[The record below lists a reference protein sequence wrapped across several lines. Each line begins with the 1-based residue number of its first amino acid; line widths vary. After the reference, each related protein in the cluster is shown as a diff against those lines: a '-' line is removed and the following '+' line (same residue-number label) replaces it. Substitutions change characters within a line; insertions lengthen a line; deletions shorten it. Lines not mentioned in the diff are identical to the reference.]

1 MTLHD
6 PDEQALF
13 PELPD
18 EVLEELPRYGEV
30 VEFQD
35 GDVLFQEGDVDY
47 PFYAVLDGAIRI
59 VKRFGQE
66 TRTLATHDR
75 GHFAGEISMLTG
87 GPAIATGVACGPTRV
102 VRIANESFRRFA
114 AEGSP
119 RARMVLSAM
128 AGRSRDVETQTR
140 QQEKL
145 AALGK
150 LAAGLAHEL
159 NNPAAA
165 AVRTAQMLRETVVA
179 LRKNALEH
187 DDRLDEASRRIACDF
202 YEKLEAAERPPLDPL
217 ERSDR
222 EDAAGA
228 WLEERGIPDAWEKAH
243 ALVGGGVYEPDLEQ
257 LGEQLD
263 GGALDSVVSWL
274 ESTVRV
280 RELAL
285 ELESSTAR
293 ISRLVGA
300 MKEYSYMDRADFE
313 ETDIHRGLEN
323 TLSILG
329 AKLQKGITVER
340 RYHPELPRICA
351 HPGELNQAWTNL
363 IDNAIDAMSGQGT
376 LTITTG
382 PDPDGVFV
390 EIADTGGGIPQDIQS
405 RIFEPF
411 FTTKPVGQGTGL
423 GLEITWR
430 IITQRHHGSINV
442 QSEPGDTR
450 FTVRLPLQPPKEN
463 GQ

>member
-6 PDEQALF
+6 PDEQELF

-66 TRTLATHDR
+66 VRTLATHER

-87 GPAIATGVACGPTRV
+87 GPAIATGLACGMTRV
-102 VRIANESFRRFA
+102 VRISNNDFRKFA

-165 AVRTAQMLRETVVA
+165 AVRTAQALRETVVA
-179 LRKNALEH
+179 LRKNSLEH
-187 DDRLDEASRRIACDF
+187 DDRLDAASRRIACDF
-202 YEKLEAAERPPLDPL
+202 YEGLEAAPRPPLDPL

-222 EDAAGA
+222 EEAAGA
-228 WLEERGIPDAWEKAH
+228 WLEEHGVSDAWEKAH
-243 ALVGGGVYEPDLEQ
+243 TLVSGGVTAAELER
-257 LGEQLD
+257 LVEQLD
-263 GGALDSVVSWL
+263 GGEFESVLGWL

-280 RELAL
+280 RDLAM

-293 ISRLVGA
+293 ISTLVGA

-313 ETDIHRGLEN
+313 ATDVHRGLEN
-323 TLSILG
+323 TLAILAG
-329 AKLQKGITVER
+329 KLRKGITVHR
-340 RYHPELPRICA
+340 RYDPDLPRICA

-363 IDNAIDAMSGQGT
+363 IDNAIDAMEGKGT
-376 LTITTG
+376 LTLTTG
-382 PDPDGVFV
+382 PDPDGIFV
-390 EIADTGGGIPQDIQS
+390 EIADTGAGIPKEIQS

-411 FTTKPVGQGTGL
+411 FTTKAVGQGTGL

-463 GQ
+463 GT